1 MLYSIE
7 SGQYIE
13 HLPHEDDFNRWRS
26 RLTDDEFQAI
36 VNELNERISGD
47 EIHTSSWIPGNDWSG
62 TVYDPI
68 YQRACEQDPNVS
80 GLCFGLFMW
89 FVVQNH
95 PDVWSFGRYEK
106 EGVPINGITYFRL
119 HNPPPR

>member
-47 EIHTSSWIPGNDWSG
+47 EIHT
-62 TVYDPI
+62 VA
-68 YQRACEQDPNVS
+68 Q
-80 GLCFGLFMW
+80 
-89 FVVQNH
+89 
-95 PDVWSFGRYEK
+95 
-106 EGVPINGITYFRL
+106 
-119 HNPPPR
+119 

>member
-7 SGQYIE
+7 SSQYIE

-26 RLTDDEFQAI
+26 RLSDAEFEAI
-36 VNELNERISGD
+36 LNELNERISGD

-68 YQRACEQDPNVS
+68 YQRACLQDPNTS
-80 GLCFGLFMW
+80 GLCFGLFLW
-89 FVVQNH
+89 HVVQNH
-95 PDVWSFGRYEK
+95 HEVWSFGRYEK
-106 EGVPINGITYFRL
+106 DGVPINGITYFRL
-119 HNPPPR
+119 RNPPPR